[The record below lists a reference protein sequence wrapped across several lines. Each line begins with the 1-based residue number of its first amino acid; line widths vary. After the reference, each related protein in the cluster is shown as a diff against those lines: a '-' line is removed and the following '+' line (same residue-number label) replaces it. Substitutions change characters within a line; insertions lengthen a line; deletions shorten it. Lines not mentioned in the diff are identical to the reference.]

1 MCIAGSEHMWSSLP
15 LRSSLAAAFTLL
27 SACGSDPVSAAPDSA
42 SAAVATTWATH
53 RDAAGAFEARFPAPP
68 TLQEINPPRKSAAD
82 MQLVVTN
89 AQNADDTRL
98 LVATKVLMTDVSNYD
113 CDAGLGG
120 MVQSSLSGMG
130 CTAGEV
136 KPRELAGLPG
146 REVTFTCDKRPMR
159 GVMRI
164 GCDAR
169 KKSERTVTAYSMMAA
184 YKNES
189 WNAEEAETF
198 LSSFTLL

>member
-1 MCIAGSEHMWSSLP
+1 MCIAGSEHMRSNLP
-15 LRSSLAAAFTLL
+15 LINTALAVALL
-27 SACGSDPVSAAPDSA
+27 SACNRDPVADAGPSA
-42 SAAVATTWATH
+42 SALAPAWVTH

-68 TLQEINPPRKSAAD
+68 TLQEINPPRKSPQE
-82 MQLVVTN
+82 MQLAVTN
-89 AQNADDTRL
+89 AQNAEDARL

-113 CDAGLGG
+113 CDAGLTG
-120 MVQSSLSGMG
+120 MVQSSLTGMG

-136 KPRELAGLPG
+136 EPRELGGLPG
-146 REVTFTCDKRPMR
+146 RTVSFTCEKRPMR

-169 KKSERTVTAYSMMAA
+169 KISERIVTAYSMMAA

-198 LSSFTLL
+198 LSSFMLL